1 VIFYLVWAAIF
12 VTGVG
17 LAAAGS
23 RRPSLAERVDALRP
37 VSLKPAPPPPVYS
50 LRILESARPAIEAAG
65 FFLTRRLHL
74 NAEDLGRR
82 LALAGHEESL
92 ALFIGT
98 KALFALL
105 ALVGV
110 PILAASAVPVL
121 PAWAAPLLAAG
132 AWFAPDLAIRE
143 QGRVRKVRLEDGLV
157 TANLDI
163 ALRVAGGAGLS
174 EAIQEAAAGDGE
186 FARELS
192 VALARARLARR
203 SPADALEDL
212 SARSGLEEAR
222 DLAGVLRA
230 AEQGAPLTE
239 TLLTQARGIAERHRR
254 EAEAAGQRAE
264 ILMIVVQAA
273 LILPGFFI
281 LILYPVASGLLGIAR
296 A

>member
-1 VIFYLVWAAIF
+1 MIFYLVWAAVF

-37 VSLKPAPPPPVYS
+37 VPLRPAPPPPVYR
-50 LRILESARPAIEAAG
+50 LGVLESARPAIEAAG
-65 FFLTRRLHL
+65 AFLTRRLHL
-74 NAEDLGRR
+74 NAEELGRR

-98 KALFALL
+98 KALLALL

-110 PILAASAVPVL
+110 PILAATAVPAL
-121 PAWAAPLLAAG
+121 PAWAALLLAAG

-143 QGRVRKVRLEDGLV
+143 QGRARKVRLEDGLV

-163 ALRVAGGAGLS
+163 ALRVAGGAGLA
-174 EAIQEAAAGDGE
+174 EAIQEAAAGDGD

-203 SPADALEDL
+203 SHADALDDL

-222 DLAGVLRA
+222 DLASVLRA

-239 TLLTQARGIAERHRR
+239 TLLTQARSIAERHRR
-254 EAEAAGQRAE
+254 ESEAAGQRAE

-281 LILYPVASGLLGIAR
+281 LILYPVGAGLLGIAR

>member
-1 VIFYLVWAAIF
+1 MIFYLVWAAIF

-37 VSLKPAPPPPVYS
+37 VSLRPAPPPPVYR
-50 LRILESARPAIEAAG
+50 LAILESARPAIEAAG
-65 FFLTRRLHL
+65 AFLTRRLHL
-74 NAEDLGRR
+74 NAEELSRR

-110 PILAASAVPVL
+110 PILAASAVPAL

-132 AWFAPDLAIRE
+132 AWFAPDLALRE
-143 QGRVRKVRLEDGLV
+143 QGRARKVRLEDGLV

-163 ALRVAGGAGLS
+163 ALRVAGGAGLA
-174 EAIQEAAAGDGE
+174 EAIQEAASGDGA
-186 FARELS
+186 FAEELS

-212 SARSGLEEAR
+212 SARSGLDEAR
-222 DLAGVLRA
+222 DLASVLRA

-239 TLLTQARGIAERHRR
+239 TLLTQARSIAERHRR
-254 EAEAAGQRAE
+254 ESEAAGQRAE